1 MTITC
6 RLQPQEKKYRS
17 MPDCFRAPYFSETQ
31 HVTFATIMV
40 ETLLKIKIKF
50 GTTTEAVIVK
60 STLNFVGTQIT

>member
-1 MTITC
+1 
-6 RLQPQEKKYRS
+6 